1 VKPKLILINPWIYDF
16 AAYDLWSKP
25 LGLLYLGGLLRASGF
40 DVQLVDCMDIHH
52 PGMKASSSLPHP
64 LRKPFGI
71 GKFRR
76 EIVKKPLPLKGIR
89 RFYSRYGIPTQ
100 DFVNDLARVKNPSA
114 ILVTSLMTYWY
125 PGVKEV
131 ISICREFHP
140 GTPILLG
147 GIYTKLCENHA
158 STSGADQVVAG
169 ISLQG
174 MATIL
179 EVLKGYGVEPEGEG
193 SPLKTMPFPSFD
205 LLHGTESIALLTS
218 TGCPYRC
225 EYCAS
230 SLLSPGFSTREPDE
244 IVEEIL
250 YWRKTRGVQDFA
262 FYDDALLMNFETHA
276 GVFLEKLARLD
287 LDLRFHT
294 PNALHVREITSD
306 VAELLRRAGFRT
318 IRLGLETSDMVL
330 HKSLDRKVSEGD
342 FERAV
347 GFLLRKGFPARD
359 IGAYILAGLPDQ
371 SIESVLESIDFAA
384 AAGANPYVAEYSPIP
399 NTPLWERA
407 VARSAYDLAS
417 EPLFHNNTLLPCW
430 DDGQRLRFAEVKRRL
445 QELRKTI
452 TVQNG

>member
-1 VKPKLILINPWIYDF
+1 MKPTLILINPWIYDF
-16 AAYDLWSKP
+16 AAYDLWSRP
-25 LGLLYLGGLLRASGF
+25 LGLLYLGGYLRASGF
-40 DVQLVDCMDIHH
+40 SIQLIDCMDVHH
-52 PGMKASSSLPHP
+52 PGMEAASSFPQP
-64 LRKPFGI
+64 VRKPFGT

-76 EIVKKPLPLKGIR
+76 EIVKKPPSLKGIR
-89 RFYSRYGIPTQ
+89 RFYSRYGIPRQ
-100 DFVNDLARVKNPSA
+100 NFVYDLARVKYPSA

-131 ISICREFHP
+131 ISICRQIHP

-147 GIYTKLCENHA
+147 GIYAKLCENHA
-158 STSGADQVVAG
+158 SASGADQVVAG

-179 EVLKGYGVEPEGEG
+179 DVLKGYGIEAEGEG
-193 SPLKTMPFPSFD
+193 SPLKTIPFPSFD
-205 LLHGTESIALLTS
+205 LLHGTDSIALLTS

-230 SLLSPGFSTREPDE
+230 SLLNPGFTRRDPNE

-250 YWRKTRGVQDFA
+250 YWHKARGVQDFA

-276 GVFLEKLARLD
+276 GVFLEKLTKLD
-287 LDLRFHT
+287 LNLRFHT

-306 VAELLRRAGFRT
+306 VAELLRKAGFLT

-330 HKSLDRKVSEGD
+330 HKCLDGKVSEGD

-347 GFLLRKGFPARD
+347 DILLRKGFPARN

-371 SIESVLESIDFAA
+371 SIESVLESVEFAA
-384 AAGANPYVAEYSPIP
+384 AAGANPYVSEYSPIP
-399 NTPLWERA
+399 HTPLWERA
-407 VARSAYDLAS
+407 VARSDYDLAS

-430 DDGQRLRFAEVKRRL
+430 DQGQRLRFIEVKRRL
-445 QELRKTI
+445 QELRKT
-452 TVQNG
+452 

>member
-1 VKPKLILINPWIYDF
+1 VKPTLILINPWIYDF
-16 AAYDLWSKP
+16 AAYDLWSRP
-25 LGLLYLGGLLRASGF
+25 LGLLYLGGYLRASGF
-40 DVQLVDCMDIHH
+40 SIQLIDCMDVHH
-52 PGMKASSSLPHP
+52 PGMEAASSFPQP
-64 LRKPFGI
+64 VRKPFGT

-89 RFYSRYGIPTQ
+89 RFYSRYGIPRQ
-100 DFVNDLARVKNPSA
+100 DFVNDLARVKYPSA

-131 ISICREFHP
+131 ISICRQIHP

-147 GIYTKLCENHA
+147 GIYAKLCENHA
-158 STSGADQVVAG
+158 SASGADQVVAG

-179 EVLKGYGVEPEGEG
+179 DVLKGYGIEPEGEG
-193 SPLKTMPFPSFD
+193 SPLKTIPFPSFD
-205 LLHGTESIALLTS
+205 LLHGTDSIALVTS

-230 SLLSPGFSTREPDE
+230 SLLNPGFTRRDPDE

-250 YWRKTRGVQDFA
+250 YWHKAGGVQDFA

-276 GVFLEKLARLD
+276 GVFLEKLAKLD
-287 LDLRFHT
+287 LNLRFHT

-306 VAELLRRAGFRT
+306 VAELLRRAGFLT

-330 HKSLDRKVSEGD
+330 HKCLDGKVSEGD

-347 GFLLRKGFPARD
+347 DFLLRKGFPARD

-371 SIESVLESIDFAA
+371 SVESVLESVEFAA

-399 NTPLWERA
+399 HTPLWERA
-407 VARSAYDLAS
+407 VARSDYDLAS

-430 DDGQRLRFAEVKRRL
+430 EQGQRLRFVEVKRRL
-445 QELRKTI
+445 QKLRKT
-452 TVQNG
+452 

>member
-1 VKPKLILINPWIYDF
+1 MNPTLILINPWIYDF
-16 AAYDLWSKP
+16 AAYDFWSRP
-25 LGLLYLGGLLRASGF
+25 LGLLYVGSYLRASGF
-40 DVQLVDCMDIHH
+40 NVHLIDCMDVHH
-52 PGMKASSSLPHP
+52 PGMEAAASLPHP
-64 LRKPFGI
+64 VRKPFGI

-89 RFYSRYGIPTQ
+89 RFYSRYGIPKQ
-100 DFVNDLARVKNPSA
+100 HFVNDLAGVKNPSA

-131 ISICREFHP
+131 ISICRQLHP
-140 GTPILLG
+140 GTPVLLG
-147 GIYTKLCENHA
+147 GIYAKLCENHA
-158 STSGADQVVAG
+158 TASGADQVVAG
-169 ISLQG
+169 ISLHG

-179 EVLKGYGVEPEGEG
+179 DVLKGYGVETEGGG
-193 SPLKTMPFPSFD
+193 SPLKTIPFPSFD
-205 LLHGTESIALLTS
+205 LLHGLGSIALLTS

-230 SLLSPGFSTREPDE
+230 SLLNPGFSRRDPDE

-250 YWRKTRGVQDFA
+250 YWHKARGVRDFA

-276 GVFLEKLARLD
+276 GVFLEKLAKLN
-287 LDLRFHT
+287 LNLRFHT

-306 VAELLRRAGFRT
+306 VAELLRRAGFHI

-330 HKSLDRKVSEGD
+330 HKCLDGKVSEGD

-347 GFLLRKGFPARD
+347 NFLLREGFPARD

-371 SIESVLESIDFAA
+371 SIESVLESVEFAA
-384 AAGANPYVAEYSPIP
+384 EVGANPYVAEYSPIP

-407 VARSAYDLAS
+407 IARSDYDLAS

-430 DDGQRLRFAEVKRRL
+430 EQGQRLRFVEVKRLL
-445 QELRKTI
+445 QELRKT
-452 TVQNG
+452 

>member
-1 VKPKLILINPWIYDF
+1 MKPTLILINPWIYDF
-16 AAYDLWSKP
+16 AAYDFWSRP
-25 LGLLYLGGLLRASGF
+25 LGLLYVGGYLRASGF
-40 DVQLVDCMDIHH
+40 NVQLIDCMDVHH
-52 PGMKASSSLPHP
+52 PGMEAASSLPHP
-64 LRKPFGI
+64 VRKPFGI

-89 RFYSRYGIPTQ
+89 RFYSRYGIPKQ
-100 DFVNDLARVKNPSA
+100 HFVNDLAQVKNPSA

-131 ISICREFHP
+131 IAICRQFHP
-140 GTPILLG
+140 GTPVLLG
-147 GIYTKLCENHA
+147 GIYAKLCENHA
-158 STSGADQVVAG
+158 TASGADQVVAG

-179 EVLKGYGVEPEGEG
+179 DVLKGYGVEPEGG
-193 SPLKTMPFPSFD
+193 DSPPKTIPFPSFD
-205 LLHGTESIALLTS
+205 LMHGIGSIALLTS

-230 SLLSPGFSTREPDE
+230 SLLNPGFTRRDPDE

-250 YWRKTRGVQDFA
+250 YWHKARGVRDFA

-276 GVFLEKLARLD
+276 GVFLEKLAKLD
-287 LDLRFHT
+287 LKLRFHT

-330 HKSLDRKVSEGD
+330 HKCLDGKVSEGD

-347 GFLLRKGFPARD
+347 DFLLREGFPARD

-371 SIESVLESIDFAA
+371 SIESVLESVEFAA

-407 VARSAYDLAS
+407 IARSDYDLAS

-430 DDGQRLRFAEVKRRL
+430 EQGQRLRFVEVKRRL
-445 QELRKTI
+445 QELRKT
-452 TVQNG
+452 